1 MLKNIKSDIQNQI
14 TFGVLALNRM
24 FERKT
29 LDDALAQDALSEAHE
44 TLNTAV
50 RPEHRDILTFIFRN
64 LFAAEKDTQR
74 IRETLD
80 TIDDI
85 DVPAFVNAYRNR
97 DNEIYGS
104 YTNGDI
110 EKLATAVF
118 APSESKTVMDIG
130 CGQGVFLTETAIQ
143 EKAGELHGIEIKQ
156 EDAIVAR
163 MKMLILNRDMNH
175 IRCEDVFDIDRKSV
189 V

>member
-1 MLKNIKSDIQNQI
+1 MLKNIKSDIQSQI

-24 FERKT
+24 VERKA
-29 LDDALAQDALSEAHE
+29 LDDALAQDTLSEVHE
-44 TLNTAV
+44 TLNTAL

-85 DVPAFVNAYRNR
+85 DVPDFVNAYRNR
-97 DNEIYGS
+97 DNEIRGS

-130 CGQGVFLTETAIQ
+130 FGLGVFLT
-143 EKAGELHGIEIKQ
+143 
-156 EDAIVAR
+156 
-163 MKMLILNRDMNH
+163 
-175 IRCEDVFDIDRKSV
+175 
-189 V
+189 

>member
-14 TFGVLALNRM
+14 TFGVLALNRIL
-24 FERKT
+24 ERKA
-29 LDDALAQDALSEAHE
+29 LDDALAQDALSKAHE

-85 DVPAFVNAYRNR
+85 DVPDFVNAYRNR

-118 APSESKTVMDIG
+118 ALPNP
-130 CGQGVFLTETAIQ
+130 
-143 EKAGELHGIEIKQ
+143 
-156 EDAIVAR
+156 R
-163 MKMLILNRDMNH
+163 P
-175 IRCEDVFDIDRKSV
+175 
-189 V
+189 

>member
-14 TFGVLALNRM
+14 TFGVLALNRIL
-24 FERKT
+24 ERKA
-29 LDDALAQDALSEAHE
+29 LDDALAQDTLSEAHE

-85 DVPAFVNAYRNR
+85 DVPDFVTAYRNR

-118 APSESKTVMDIG
+118 A
-130 CGQGVFLTETAIQ
+130 
-143 EKAGELHGIEIKQ
+143 
-156 EDAIVAR
+156 
-163 MKMLILNRDMNH
+163 
-175 IRCEDVFDIDRKSV
+175 DRKSV